1 MGAAPAGRMRRQQRR
16 RIQMTDHD
24 TGPAASPDAAGSS
37 FHSARRPKLERD
49 LFIGNQWRPSS
60 TGQTLSLVNPATEQP
75 FGRPAAAS
83 AEDVDA
89 AVRAARA
96 AFDTGPWPRLSL
108 QERAAAL
115 LRFADALEADSEPL
129 AELVVMETGLLWKEG
144 IGGTRSMT
152 TMLRYYADLAG
163 QVQLVERRHG
173 LTGVT
178 ASIEKVPLGVVGQIV
193 PWNGPMSMTATNLPA
208 ALLAGCTIVL
218 KPSELTPLSTGYL
231 ADAALA
237 AGLPPGVLN
246 VIPGSPAASE
256 ALVRHPG
263 VNKIAFT
270 GSTATGRKI
279 AAAAAPTLKHVQLE
293 LGGKAAALVLDD
305 APLQHLIETMMPAML
320 FNNGQMCIQPA
331 RLVIPE
337 HRKNEI
343 VGAFADAFAKV
354 VVGPPDA
361 PGTELGPLVSR
372 QQYNHAM
379 DLLRSAA
386 QDGGRFV
393 TGGGRPPGL
402 DTGFY
407 VAPTIITDV
416 SPRSR
421 VGQEEIFAPVMVV
434 FTYTSEEEALQIVN
448 DTEYG
453 LNDAVYSADA
463 ERALRLA
470 RRMESGTISINNG
483 LYADPAMPFAGVKQ
497 SGYGQE
503 LGPEGLDAYF
513 ETQVIYLDGGE
524 FRGLR
529 PLKPTTAVQ
538 TSVQH

>member
-1 MGAAPAGRMRRQQRR
+1 MTTHHAGSATSTGAA
-16 RIQMTDHD
+16 
-24 TGPAASPDAAGSS
+24 DAPLRSTT
-37 FHSARRPKLERD
+37 RPPELERD
-49 LFIGNQWRPSS
+49 LFIANQWRPSS
-60 TGQTLSLVNPATEQP
+60 TGQTIGLVNPATEQP
-75 FGRPAAAS
+75 FGRAAAAS
-83 AEDVDA
+83 AGDVDA
-89 AVRAARA
+89 AVQAART

-115 LRFADALEADSEPL
+115 LRFADALEADLEPL
-129 AELVVMETGLLWKEG
+129 AELVMRETGLPWREG

-152 TMLRYYADLAG
+152 TMLRYYAGLADHIE
-163 QVQLVERRHG
+163 LVERRQG
-173 LTGVT
+173 ITGVT
-178 ASIEKVPLGVVGQIV
+178 ASIEKVPLGVVASIV
-193 PWNGPMSMTATNLPA
+193 PWNGPISMASVSLPA
-208 ALLAGCTIVL
+208 ALLAGCTMVL
-218 KPSELTPLSTGYL
+218 KPSELTPLSAGYL

-246 VIPGSPAASE
+246 VIPARPAESG

-270 GSTATGRKI
+270 GSTATGRTI
-279 AAAAAPTLKHVQLE
+279 AAAAAATLKHVSLE

-305 APLQHLIETMMPAML
+305 APVQHLVETMMPAIL

-337 HRKNEI
+337 YRKDEI
-343 VGAFADAFAKV
+343 VAAFAEAFARV

-361 PGTELGPLVSR
+361 SGTELGPLISR
-372 QQYNHAM
+372 RQYDHAM
-379 DLLRSAA
+379 SVLKSAA
-386 QDGGRFV
+386 EDGGRFV

-434 FTYTSEEEALQIVN
+434 FTYASEEEALQIVN
-448 DTEYG
+448 DVEYG
-453 LNDAVYSADA
+453 LNDAVYSADVN
-463 ERALRLA
+463 RAMAIA
-470 RRMESGTISINNG
+470 RRMQSGTININNG
-483 LYADPAMPFAGVKQ
+483 MFADPAIPFGGVKQ
-497 SGYGQE
+497 SGSGPE
-503 LGPEGLDAYF
+503 NGPEGLDIYF
-513 ETQVIYLDGGE
+513 ETHVIYLDAGVFQGM
-524 FRGLR
+524 RR
-529 PLKPTTAVQ
+529 VKPATVVQ